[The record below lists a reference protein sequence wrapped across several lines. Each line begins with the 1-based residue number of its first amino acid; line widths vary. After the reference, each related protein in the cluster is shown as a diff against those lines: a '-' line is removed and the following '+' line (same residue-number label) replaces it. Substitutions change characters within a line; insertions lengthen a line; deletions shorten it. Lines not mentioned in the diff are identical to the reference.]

1 MSVLQQTV
9 SLAAQP
15 RAFSSLLS
23 LPSLAQSVIKA
34 FRRQGIGSADEFNT
48 ARFFLSRI
56 ESLSALLQ
64 VFQIF
69 RGRSKARLCDL
80 FRSAFAPLH
89 KSHRLA
95 KARIKVVAFVFL
107 SVGLCQ
113 SRKDP
118 YLPLEPQCVRLLPRP
133 TGLPPMAFA
142 VSFRIRFADAET
154 AVKYHRPTH
163 IRPIGPHHKCTLIS
177 RPTAVHHGYIYIESV
192 RRYSCHFTAL
202 LPMCIR
208 LT

>member
-1 MSVLQQTV
+1 MCLMIDR
-9 SLAAQP
+9 L
-15 RAFSSLLS
+15 
-23 LPSLAQSVIKA
+23 I
-34 FRRQGIGSADEFNT
+34 
-48 ARFFLSRI
+48 LSRL

-80 FRSAFAPLH
+80 LRSAVAPLH

-95 KARIKVVAFVFL
+95 KARIKVVTFVVL
-107 SVGLCQ
+107 SQRMCL

-142 VSFRIRFADAET
+142 VSFRIRFAEAKT
-154 AVKYHRPTH
+154 AVKHHRLERTDG
-163 IRPIGPHHKCTLIS
+163 RFRIGAVVTVVPL
-177 RPTAVHHGYIYIESV
+177 PMAVHHGYIYIESV
-192 RRYSCHFTAL
+192 RWYSCHFTAL

>member
-9 SLAAQP
+9 SLAAQL

-23 LPSLAQSVIKA
+23 LPSQAQSVIKA
-34 FRRQGIGSADEFNT
+34 FRRQGIGSADVVNT
-48 ARFFLSRI
+48 ARFFLSRL

-69 RGRSKARLCDL
+69 RGRAELAASRPMARLCNL
-80 FRSAFAPLH
+80 FRSAYAILH

-113 SRKDP
+113 SRKNP
-118 YLPLEPQCVRLLPRP
+118 YLPLDPQCVRLLPRP

-142 VSFRIRFADAET
+142 VSFLIRYRGREN
-154 AVKYHRPTH
+154 
-163 IRPIGPHHKCTLIS
+163 
-177 RPTAVHHGYIYIESV
+177 
-192 RRYSCHFTAL
+192 RRQT
-202 LPMCIR
+202 P
-208 LT
+208 

>member
-1 MSVLQQTV
+1 MIDRL
-9 SLAAQP
+9 
-15 RAFSSLLS
+15 
-23 LPSLAQSVIKA
+23 I
-34 FRRQGIGSADEFNT
+34 
-48 ARFFLSRI
+48 LSRL

-80 FRSAFAPLH
+80 LRSAVAPLH

-95 KARIKVVAFVFL
+95 KARIKVVAFVVL
-107 SVGLCQ
+107 SQRMCL

-118 YLPLEPQCVRLLPRP
+118 YLPLDPQCVRLLPRP
-133 TGLPPMAFA
+133 HGLAPMAFA
-142 VSFRIRFADAET
+142 VSFRIRFAEAKT
-154 AVKYHRPTH
+154 AVKHHRLERTDG
-163 IRPIGPHHKCTLIS
+163 RFRIGAVVTVVP

>member
-1 MSVLQQTV
+1 MIDRL
-9 SLAAQP
+9 
-15 RAFSSLLS
+15 
-23 LPSLAQSVIKA
+23 I
-34 FRRQGIGSADEFNT
+34 
-48 ARFFLSRI
+48 LSRL

-80 FRSAFAPLH
+80 FRSASAALH

-95 KARIKVVAFVFL
+95 IVRSKVVGADVL
-107 SVGLCQ
+107 SDCRARAGKPLI
-113 SRKDP
+113 SRFILSASGSCRALRACP
-118 YLPLEPQCVRLLPRP
+118 LWHLPSVS
-133 TGLPPMAFA
+133 ASA
-142 VSFRIRFADAET
+142 VADAKT
-154 AVKYHRPTH
+154 AVKHHRPERTDG
-163 IRPIGPHHKCTLIS
+163 RFRIGAVVTVVR